1 MNKHSVIVIIASV
14 VIASTVG
21 FSGWNVYAADQ
32 LQIQGPEG
40 RFSYY
45 EMMSD
50 GKIVICNPL
59 PFFVT
64 VNKFD
69 IKIFFEE
76 KDEGTYSIIAATIP
90 PSSSTVLN
98 GTFKSEIFLEAQY
111 LFLHFD
117 GMFSG
122 ASPLRIDPNK
132 FSIVTVSQTPIIGI
146 IPYSVN
152 KQYSGLEFWNM
163 MNGKIGEFQCKS

>member
-1 MNKHSVIVIIASV
+1 MNKHSVIVIIALI
-14 VIASTVG
+14 VISSAFG
-21 FSGWNVYAADQ
+21 FSGWNVFAADQ

-59 PFFVT
+59 PLSVT

-69 IKIFFEE
+69 IKIFFEN
-76 KDEGTYSIIAATIP
+76 KDEGTYSIKAETIP
-90 PSSSTVLN
+90 PSSSNMLN
-98 GTFKSEIFLEAQY
+98 GTFKSEIFTEAQY

-117 GMFSG
+117 SMFSG
-122 ASPLRIDPNK
+122 TSPLRIDPNK

-146 IPYSVN
+146 IPYSVS
-152 KQYSGLEFWNM
+152 KQYSGLEFWSM
-163 MNGKIGEFQCKS
+163 MNGDKGEFNC